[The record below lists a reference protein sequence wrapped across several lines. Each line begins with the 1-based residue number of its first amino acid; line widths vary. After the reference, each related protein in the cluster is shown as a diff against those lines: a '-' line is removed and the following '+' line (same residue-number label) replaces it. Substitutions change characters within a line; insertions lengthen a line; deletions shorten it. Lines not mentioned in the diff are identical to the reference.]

1 MDPISWM
8 MLILKMGLLIVGL
21 ILVADGIS
29 TIQNEGLYFN
39 EMPRPYIR
47 TAIGIIMLA
56 VFVCMI

>member
-8 MLILKMGLLIVGL
+8 MLILKMALLIVGL
-21 ILVADGIS
+21 IMVADGIT

-39 EMPRPYIR
+39 ELPQPYIR